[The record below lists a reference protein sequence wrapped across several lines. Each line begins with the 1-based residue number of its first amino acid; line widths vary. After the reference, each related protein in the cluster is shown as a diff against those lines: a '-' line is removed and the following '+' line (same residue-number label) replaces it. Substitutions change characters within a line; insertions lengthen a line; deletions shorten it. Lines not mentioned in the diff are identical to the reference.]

1 MFEITDFG
9 SSEKSNKN
17 KLAALM
23 KKNDLGFGSRKIF
36 YSLVIFECRY
46 WTMIEATLS
55 LCPRRP
61 EVQTADVIRVDV
73 QCEAAPTQPEATA
86 SLTSSQVLRCTVLY
100 CAVLY
105 CAVLYCTA
113 LYCTVLYLCGKLD
126 APAVD

>member
-46 WTMIEATLS
+46 WTMIDRGHPQPLS
-55 LCPRRP
+55 PQARG
-61 EVQTADVIRVDV
+61 AD
-73 QCEAAPTQPEATA
+73 
-86 SLTSSQVLRCTVLY
+86 S
-100 CAVLY
+100 
-105 CAVLYCTA
+105 
-113 LYCTVLYLCGKLD
+113 
-126 APAVD
+126 

>member
-73 QCEAAPTQPEATA
+73 QCEAAPSQPEAAA

-100 CAVLY
+100 CAVLN
-105 CAVLYCTA
+105 CIVLY
-113 LYCTVLYLCGKLD
+113 
-126 APAVD
+126 